1 MPNLV
6 KICIVAKSKKA
17 AAPGVTAGDT
27 PNDGA
32 FGSQGGVSRLESME
46 DLKRCFLWK
55 VEFWWVCGKIFSGGS
70 FRECIPS
77 IHSKIN

>member
-32 FGSQGGVSRLESME
+32 FGSQGGVSRLESMATLAGRFE
-46 DLKRCFLWK
+46 KVLPLEGGILVGLW
-55 VEFWWVCGKIFSGGS
+55 ENIF
-70 FRECIPS
+70 RW
-77 IHSKIN
+77 